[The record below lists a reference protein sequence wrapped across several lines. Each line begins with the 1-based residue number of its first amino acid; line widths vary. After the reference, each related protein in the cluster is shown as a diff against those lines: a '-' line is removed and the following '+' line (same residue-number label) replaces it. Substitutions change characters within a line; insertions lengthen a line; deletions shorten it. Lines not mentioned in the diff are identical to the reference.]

1 MIIVDGF
8 VGCIFNYKS
17 IYKKN
22 GLPMKY
28 KGYYLLFLV
37 LVLLDQFSKQIFISS
52 FDVGQSI
59 IINPYLS
66 WTYLQN
72 TGAAFSILAGGGGIQ
87 KAFLLS
93 VSILASVI
101 IFLWIQ
107 KTSEYQR
114 QKLFGQFLL
123 LSGAVGNLI
132 DRAQYGYVVD
142 FIDMHVNGFYWPVFN
157 LADSFIFMGVL
168 LLLFQRKQPSL

>member
-1 MIIVDGF
+1 
-8 VGCIFNYKS
+8 
-17 IYKKN
+17 
-22 GLPMKY
+22 MKY

-52 FDVGQSI
+52 FDIGQSI
-59 IINPYLS
+59 IVNPYLS

-72 TGAAFSILAGGGGIQ
+72 TGAAFSILADGGGIQ

-93 VSILASVI
+93 VSVLVSVI
-101 IFLWIQ
+101 IFLWIH

-114 QKLFGQFLL
+114 QKLYGQFLL

-142 FIDMHVNGFYWPVFN
+142 FIDIHVNGFYWPVFN
-157 LADSFIFMGVL
+157 LADSFIFIGVI

>member
-1 MIIVDGF
+1 
-8 VGCIFNYKS
+8 
-17 IYKKN
+17 
-22 GLPMKY
+22 MKH

-37 LVLLDQFSKQIFISS
+37 LVLLDQFTKQIFISS

-59 IINPYLS
+59 IVNAYLS

-72 TGAAFSILAGGGGIQ
+72 TGAAFSILADGGEVQ
-87 KAFLLS
+87 KAFLLAVS
-93 VSILASVI
+93 VLVSVI
-101 IFLWIQ
+101 VILWIH

-132 DRAQYGYVVD
+132 DRVQYGYVVD
-142 FIDMHVNGFYWPVFN
+142 FIDMHFNGFYWPVFN
-157 LADSFIFMGVL
+157 LADSFIFIGVI
-168 LLLFQRKQPSL
+168 LLLFLRKQPSL

>member
-1 MIIVDGF
+1 MGLLVEFSTISQF
-8 VGCIFNYKS
+8 LKNY
-17 IYKKN
+17 
-22 GLPMKY
+22 GLCMKY

-52 FDVGQSI
+52 FDIGQSI
-59 IINPYLS
+59 IVNPYLS

-72 TGAAFSILAGGGGIQ
+72 TGAAFSILADGGGIQ

-93 VSILASVI
+93 VSVLASVI

-114 QKLFGQFLL
+114 QKLYGQFLL

-142 FIDMHVNGFYWPVFN
+142 FIDVHVNGFYWPVFN
-157 LADSFIFMGVL
+157 LADSFIFIGVAL
-168 LLLFQRKQPSL
+168 IIFERKSNAQ

>member
-1 MIIVDGF
+1 
-8 VGCIFNYKS
+8 
-17 IYKKN
+17 
-22 GLPMKY
+22 MKY

-37 LVLLDQFSKQIFISS
+37 LVLLDQFTKQIFISS

-72 TGAAFSILAGGGGIQ
+72 TGAAFSILADGGGVQ

-93 VSILASVI
+93 VSVLVSVI
-101 IFLWIQ
+101 VILWIH

-157 LADSFIFMGVL
+157 LADSFIFIGVL
-168 LLLFQRKQPSL
+168 LLLFLRKQPSL

>member
-1 MIIVDGF
+1 MGLLVEFSTISQF
-8 VGCIFNYKS
+8 LKNY
-17 IYKKN
+17 

-72 TGAAFSILAGGGGIQ
+72 TGAAFSILADGGGIQ

-93 VSILASVI
+93 VSVLVSVI
-101 IFLWIQ
+101 IFLWIH

-114 QKLFGQFLL
+114 QKLYGQILL

-142 FIDMHVNGFYWPVFN
+142 FIDIHVNGFYWPVFN
-157 LADSFIFMGVL
+157 LADSFIFIGVI

>member
-1 MIIVDGF
+1 
-8 VGCIFNYKS
+8 
-17 IYKKN
+17 
-22 GLPMKY
+22 MKY

-72 TGAAFSILAGGGGIQ
+72 TGAAFSILSDGGAVQ

-93 VSILASVI
+93 VSVLASVI
-101 IFLWIQ
+101 IFLWIH

-142 FIDMHVNGFYWPVFN
+142 FIDVHVNGLYWPVFN
-157 LADSFIFMGVL
+157 LADSFIFIGVL

>member
-1 MIIVDGF
+1 
-8 VGCIFNYKS
+8 
-17 IYKKN
+17 
-22 GLPMKY
+22 MKY

-37 LVLLDQFSKQIFISS
+37 LVLLDQFTKQIFISS

-72 TGAAFSILAGGGGIQ
+72 TGAAFSILADGGGVQ

-93 VSILASVI
+93 VSVLVSVI
-101 IFLWIQ
+101 VILWIH

-114 QKLFGQFLL
+114 QKLFGQF
-123 LSGAVGNLI
+123 
-132 DRAQYGYVVD
+132 
-142 FIDMHVNGFYWPVFN
+142 
-157 LADSFIFMGVL
+157 SFSQV
-168 LLLFQRKQPSL
+168 R

>member
-1 MIIVDGF
+1 
-8 VGCIFNYKS
+8 
-17 IYKKN
+17 
-22 GLPMKY
+22 MKY

-52 FDVGQSI
+52 FDIGQSI

-72 TGAAFSILAGGGGIQ
+72 TGAAFSILADGGEVQ
-87 KAFLLS
+87 KAFLLAVS
-93 VSILASVI
+93 VLVSVI
-101 IFLWIQ
+101 VILWIH

-157 LADSFIFMGVL
+157 LADSFIFIGVI
-168 LLLFQRKQPSL
+168 LLLFLRKQPSL

>member
-1 MIIVDGF
+1 
-8 VGCIFNYKS
+8 
-17 IYKKN
+17 
-22 GLPMKY
+22 MKY

-52 FDVGQSI
+52 FDIGQSI

-72 TGAAFSILAGGGGIQ
+72 TGAAFSILADGGEVQ
-87 KAFLLS
+87 KAFLLAVS
-93 VSILASVI
+93 VLVSVI
-101 IFLWIQ
+101 VILWIH

-157 LADSFIFMGVL
+157 LADSFIFIGVL
-168 LLLFQRKQPSL
+168 LLLFQRK

>member
-1 MIIVDGF
+1 
-8 VGCIFNYKS
+8 
-17 IYKKN
+17 
-22 GLPMKY
+22 MKY

-72 TGAAFSILAGGGGIQ
+72 TGAAFSILADGGGIQ

-93 VSILASVI
+93 VSVLVSVI
-101 IFLWIQ
+101 IFLWIH

-114 QKLFGQFLL
+114 QKLYGQILL

-142 FIDMHVNGFYWPVFN
+142 FIDIHVKGFYWPVFN
-157 LADSFIFMGVL
+157 LADSFIFIGVL

>member
-1 MIIVDGF
+1 
-8 VGCIFNYKS
+8 
-17 IYKKN
+17 
-22 GLPMKY
+22 MKY
-28 KGYYLLFLV
+28 RGYYLLFLV
-37 LVLLDQFSKQIFISS
+37 LVLLDQYTKQIFISS
-52 FDVGQSI
+52 FDIGQSI

-72 TGAAFSILAGGGGIQ
+72 TGAAFSILADGGGIQ

-93 VSILASVI
+93 VSVLVSVI
-101 IFLWIQ
+101 IILWIH

-157 LADSFIFMGVL
+157 LADSFIFIGAI
-168 LLLFQRKQPSL
+168 LLLFQRNNPLYK

>member
-1 MIIVDGF
+1 
-8 VGCIFNYKS
+8 
-17 IYKKN
+17 
-22 GLPMKY
+22 MKY

-59 IINPYLS
+59 IINSYLS
-66 WTYLQN
+66 WTYLHN
-72 TGAAFSILAGGGGIQ
+72 TGAAFSILADGGEVQ

-93 VSILASVI
+93 VSVLVSVI
-101 IFLWIQ
+101 VILWIH
-107 KTSEYQR
+107 KTSEYHR

-142 FIDMHVNGFYWPVFN
+142 FIDMHVNGVYWPVFN
-157 LADSFIFMGVL
+157 LADSFIFIGVL
-168 LLLFQRKQPSL
+168 LLLFMRKQPTL

>member
-1 MIIVDGF
+1 
-8 VGCIFNYKS
+8 
-17 IYKKN
+17 
-22 GLPMKY
+22 MKY

-37 LVLLDQFSKQIFISS
+37 LVLLDQLTKQIFISS

-59 IINPYLS
+59 IINTYLS

-72 TGAAFSILAGGGGIQ
+72 TGAAFSILADGGGVE
-87 KAFLLS
+87 KAFLLAVS
-93 VSILASVI
+93 VLVSVI
-101 IFLWIQ
+101 VVLWIH
-107 KTSEYQR
+107 KTSEYQC
-114 QKLFGQFLL
+114 QKLYGQFLL

-157 LADSFIFMGVL
+157 LADSFIFIGVML
-168 LLLFQRKQPSL
+168 LVFQRKQPSL

>member
-1 MIIVDGF
+1 
-8 VGCIFNYKS
+8 
-17 IYKKN
+17 
-22 GLPMKY
+22 MKY

-37 LVLLDQFSKQIFISS
+37 LVLLDQFTKQIFISS

-72 TGAAFSILAGGGGIQ
+72 TGAAFSILADGGGVQ
-87 KAFLLS
+87 KAFLLAVS
-93 VSILASVI
+93 VLVSVI
-101 IFLWIQ
+101 VVLWIH
-107 KTSEYQR
+107 KTEEYQR
-114 QKLFGQFLL
+114 QKLYGQFLL

-142 FIDMHVNGFYWPVFN
+142 FIDMHFNGFYWPVFN
-157 LADSFIFMGVL
+157 FADSFIFIGVM

>member
-1 MIIVDGF
+1 
-8 VGCIFNYKS
+8 
-17 IYKKN
+17 
-22 GLPMKY
+22 MKY

-37 LVLLDQFSKQIFISS
+37 LVLLDQFTKQIFISS
-52 FDVGQSI
+52 FDLGQSI

-72 TGAAFSILAGGGGIQ
+72 TGAAFSILADGGGIQ

-93 VSILASVI
+93 VSVLVSVI
-101 IFLWIQ
+101 IFLWIH

-157 LADSFIFMGVL
+157 LADSFIFIGVL
-168 LLLFQRKQPSL
+168 LLLFLRKQPSI

>member
-1 MIIVDGF
+1 
-8 VGCIFNYKS
+8 
-17 IYKKN
+17 
-22 GLPMKY
+22 MKY

-37 LVLLDQFSKQIFISS
+37 LVLLDQFTKQIFISS

-72 TGAAFSILAGGGGIQ
+72 TGAAFSILADGGGIQ

-93 VSILASVI
+93 VSVLVSVI
-101 IFLWIQ
+101 IFLWIH

-157 LADSFIFMGVL
+157 LADSFIFIGVL

>member
-1 MIIVDGF
+1 
-8 VGCIFNYKS
+8 
-17 IYKKN
+17 
-22 GLPMKY
+22 MKY

-37 LVLLDQFSKQIFISS
+37 LVLLDQFTKQIFISS

-59 IINPYLS
+59 IINTYLS

-72 TGAAFSILAGGGGIQ
+72 TGAAFSILADGGGIQ

-93 VSILASVI
+93 VSVLVSVI
-101 IFLWIQ
+101 IFLWIH

-157 LADSFIFMGVL
+157 LADSFIFIGVL

>member
-1 MIIVDGF
+1 
-8 VGCIFNYKS
+8 
-17 IYKKN
+17 
-22 GLPMKY
+22 MKY

-52 FDVGQSI
+52 FDIGQSI

-72 TGAAFSILAGGGGIQ
+72 TGAAFSILADGGEVQ
-87 KAFLLS
+87 KAFLLAVS
-93 VSILASVI
+93 VLVSVI
-101 IFLWIQ
+101 VILWIH

-157 LADSFIFMGVL
+157 LADSFIFIGVM
-168 LLLFQRKQPSL
+168 LLLFPRKQPSL

>member
-1 MIIVDGF
+1 
-8 VGCIFNYKS
+8 
-17 IYKKN
+17 
-22 GLPMKY
+22 MKY

-52 FDVGQSI
+52 FDEGQSI

-72 TGAAFSILAGGGGIQ
+72 TGAAFSILADGGGVQ

-93 VSILASVI
+93 VSVLASVI

-142 FIDMHVNGFYWPVFN
+142 FIDVHVNGFYWPVFN
-157 LADSFIFMGVL
+157 LADSFIFIGVL

>member
-1 MIIVDGF
+1 
-8 VGCIFNYKS
+8 
-17 IYKKN
+17 
-22 GLPMKY
+22 MKY

-37 LVLLDQFSKQIFISS
+37 LVLLDQFTKQIFISS
-52 FDVGQSI
+52 FEVGQSI

-72 TGAAFSILAGGGGIQ
+72 TGAAFSILADGGGVQ

-93 VSILASVI
+93 VSVLVSVI
-101 IFLWIQ
+101 IFLWIH

-157 LADSFIFMGVL
+157 LADSFIFIGVM

>member
-1 MIIVDGF
+1 
-8 VGCIFNYKS
+8 
-17 IYKKN
+17 
-22 GLPMKY
+22 MKY

-37 LVLLDQFSKQIFISS
+37 LVLLDQFTKQIFISS

-72 TGAAFSILAGGGGIQ
+72 TGAAFSILADGGGIQ

-93 VSILASVI
+93 VSVLVSVI
-101 IFLWIQ
+101 VFLWIH

-157 LADSFIFMGVL
+157 LADSFIFIGVL

>member
-1 MIIVDGF
+1 
-8 VGCIFNYKS
+8 
-17 IYKKN
+17 
-22 GLPMKY
+22 MKY
-28 KGYYLLFLV
+28 KSYYLLFLV
-37 LVLLDQFSKQIFISS
+37 LVLLDQFTKQIFISS
-52 FDVGQSI
+52 FDLGQSI

-72 TGAAFSILAGGGGIQ
+72 TGAAFSILADGGGVE

-93 VSILASVI
+93 VSVLVSVI
-101 IFLWIQ
+101 IFLWIH
-107 KTSEYQR
+107 KTSKYQR

-157 LADSFIFMGVL
+157 LADSFIFIGVL

>member
-1 MIIVDGF
+1 
-8 VGCIFNYKS
+8 
-17 IYKKN
+17 
-22 GLPMKY
+22 MKY

-72 TGAAFSILAGGGGIQ
+72 TGAAFSILAGGGEVQ

-93 VSILASVI
+93 VSVLVSVI
-101 IFLWIQ
+101 IFLWIH

-157 LADSFIFMGVL
+157 LADGFIFIGVL
-168 LLLFQRKQPSL
+168 LLLFERKPTISHS

>member
-1 MIIVDGF
+1 
-8 VGCIFNYKS
+8 
-17 IYKKN
+17 
-22 GLPMKY
+22 MKY

-72 TGAAFSILAGGGGIQ
+72 TGAAFSILADGGGIQ

-93 VSILASVI
+93 VSVLVSVI
-101 IFLWIQ
+101 IFLWIH

-157 LADSFIFMGVL
+157 LADSFIFIGVI

>member
-1 MIIVDGF
+1 
-8 VGCIFNYKS
+8 
-17 IYKKN
+17 
-22 GLPMKY
+22 MKY

-52 FDVGQSI
+52 FDLGQSI

-72 TGAAFSILAGGGGIQ
+72 TGAAFSILADGGGIQ

-93 VSILASVI
+93 VSVLVSVI
-101 IFLWIQ
+101 VFLWIQ

-114 QKLFGQFLL
+114 QKLYGQFLL

-142 FIDMHVNGFYWPVFN
+142 FIDVHVNGFYWPVFN
-157 LADSFIFMGVL
+157 LADSFIFIGVL

>member
-1 MIIVDGF
+1 
-8 VGCIFNYKS
+8 
-17 IYKKN
+17 
-22 GLPMKY
+22 MKY

-72 TGAAFSILAGGGGIQ
+72 TGAAFSILADGGGVQ
-87 KAFLLS
+87 RAFLLS
-93 VSILASVI
+93 VSVLVSVI
-101 IFLWIQ
+101 IFLWIH

-157 LADSFIFMGVL
+157 LADSFIFIGVL

>member
-1 MIIVDGF
+1 
-8 VGCIFNYKS
+8 
-17 IYKKN
+17 
-22 GLPMKY
+22 MKY

-72 TGAAFSILAGGGGIQ
+72 TGAAFSILADGGGIQ

-93 VSILASVI
+93 VSVLASVI

-132 DRAQYGYVVD
+132 DRAQYGFVID
-142 FIDMHVNGFYWPVFN
+142 FIDVHVNSFYWPVFN
-157 LADSFIFMGVL
+157 IADSLIFVGVAL
-168 LLLFQRKQPSL
+168 LIFERKSTSK

>member
-1 MIIVDGF
+1 
-8 VGCIFNYKS
+8 
-17 IYKKN
+17 
-22 GLPMKY
+22 MKY

-72 TGAAFSILAGGGGIQ
+72 TGAAFSILADGGEVQ

-93 VSILASVI
+93 VSVLVSVI
-101 IFLWIQ
+101 IFLWIH

-157 LADSFIFMGVL
+157 LADSFIFIGVM
-168 LLLFQRKQPSL
+168 LLLFPRKQPSL